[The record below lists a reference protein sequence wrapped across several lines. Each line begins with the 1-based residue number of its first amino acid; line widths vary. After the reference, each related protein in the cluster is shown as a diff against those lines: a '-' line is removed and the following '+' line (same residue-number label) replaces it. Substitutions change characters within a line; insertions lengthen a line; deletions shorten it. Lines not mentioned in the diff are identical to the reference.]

1 MKISTRVRYAAR
13 IMLDLALAKTSGPV
27 LGKDIAKRQGTSQ
40 SYLDN
45 IMGPLRVAGL
55 VRTARGVG
63 GGFTLAKPPAQI
75 TVSDIWKAMEGPLCL
90 IDCIDQ
96 PDSYHRFEQCITRH
110 VWQEANEA
118 LTAVFE
124 SCSLEDIVKKSQLEC
139 QDLND
144 KEAHIG

>member
-13 IMLDLALAKTSGPV
+13 IMVDLALAKTSGPV
-27 LGKDIAKRQGTSQ
+27 LGKDIAKRQGISQ

-75 TVSDIWKAMEGPLCL
+75 KVGDIWKAMEGPLCL
-90 IDCIDQ
+90 IDCIHY
-96 PDSYHRFEQCITRH
+96 PDSCPRYEQCVTRDI
-110 VWQEANEA
+110 WQEAEQA
-118 LTAVFE
+118 LNAIFE
-124 SCSLEDIVKKSQLEC
+124 SWTLENLV
-139 QDLND
+139 
-144 KEAHIG
+144 

>member
-13 IMLDLALAKTSGPV
+13 IMLDLVLAKTSSPA
-27 LGKDIAKRQGTSQ
+27 LGKDIAKRQGISQ

-75 TVSDIWKAMEGPLCL
+75 KVSDIWKAMEGPLCL
-90 IDCIDQ
+90 IDCIDHTG
-96 PDSYHRFEQCITRH
+96 SCHRYDQCITRH
-110 VWQEANEA
+110 IWQQANEA
-118 LTAVFE
+118 LNTVFD
-124 SCSLEDIVKKSQLEC
+124 SWSLEDIVKKWQLEC
-139 QDLND
+139 QNLND
-144 KEAHIG
+144 KETNIV